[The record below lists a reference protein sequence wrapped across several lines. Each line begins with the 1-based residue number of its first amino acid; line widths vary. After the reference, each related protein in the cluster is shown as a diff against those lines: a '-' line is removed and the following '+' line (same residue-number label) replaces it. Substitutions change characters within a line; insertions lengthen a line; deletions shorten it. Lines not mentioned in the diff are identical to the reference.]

1 MRRPRPARPSVH
13 RQRESTTS
21 CTLIDWQRQLKSQSV
36 TLLVTGYTAV
46 LHHWDSN
53 LNFRHCHQEERK
65 TWSNMI
71 AFEGP
76 FAFASGRNRLA
87 NGTRTPSAKEILMRS
102 QFDHLIRD
110 TSDEEGIME
119 ERERKRVS
127 TEQSQKV
134 RQQQPGSMGRACGC
148 GVLFIYGGPE

>member
-1 MRRPRPARPSVH
+1 MGCLSHHGTDHADGAAGGHEGEGEVGGEESGAVTPSTNHAPRRPRPARPSVH

-53 LNFRHCHQEERK
+53 LNFLHCHQEERK

-76 FAFASGRNRLA
+76 FAFASGRNRSA
-87 NGTRTPSAKEILMRS
+87 NGTRTPFGK
-102 QFDHLIRD
+102 RD
-110 TSDEEGIME
+110 FDEESI
-119 ERERKRVS
+119 RSPNPRH
-127 TEQSQKV
+127 V
-134 RQQQPGSMGRACGC
+134 R
-148 GVLFIYGGPE
+148 